1 MTRYLDT
8 TITEIREVK
17 TAINTTYTTSK
28 DVAPYYP
35 GIPVE
40 NEAPNPPKSVV
51 SELNGTVV
59 TIAGTTVYV

>member
-17 TAINTTYTTSK
+17 TAINTTYITST
-28 DVAPYYP
+28 DVAPMDP
-35 GIPVE
+35 GIPVF
-40 NEAPNPPKSVV
+40 NNAPDRPKSVV

-59 TIAGTTVYV
+59 TIAGATVYV